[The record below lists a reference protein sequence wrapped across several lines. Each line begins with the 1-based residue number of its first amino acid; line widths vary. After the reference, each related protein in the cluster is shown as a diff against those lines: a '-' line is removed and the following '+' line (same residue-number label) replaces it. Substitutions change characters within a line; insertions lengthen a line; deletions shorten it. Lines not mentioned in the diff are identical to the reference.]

1 MPTMEEV
8 YGALENVRAPLQ
20 TGEYDLHR
28 LLIDALDG
36 AGIAWRHEA
45 KLGPRCRIDLM
56 CGGIGIEIKRG
67 KPEHGRLLQQL
78 TRYAA
83 CEEVSGLIVACERNV
98 TLPPRL
104 CGKPVKTLCL
114 NRLWGIAL

>member
-1 MPTMEEV
+1 MATLEAV
-8 YGALENVRAPLQ
+8 YQALEAVRAPLQ

-28 LLIDALDG
+28 LLISALDE
-36 AGIAWRHEA
+36 AGIAWQHEV
-45 KLGPRCRIDLM
+45 KLAPRCRIDLM

-67 KPEHGRLLQQL
+67 KPERSRLSAQL
-78 TRYAA
+78 SRYAA
-83 CEEVSGLIVACERNV
+83 CGQVAALIVACERNV
-98 TLPPRL
+98 DLPDRL